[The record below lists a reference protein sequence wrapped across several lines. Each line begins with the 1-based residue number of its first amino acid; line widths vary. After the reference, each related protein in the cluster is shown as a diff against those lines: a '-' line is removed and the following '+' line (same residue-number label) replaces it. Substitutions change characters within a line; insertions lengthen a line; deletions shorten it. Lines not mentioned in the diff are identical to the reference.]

1 MAIQGAIFKLRA
13 QIAFKLQDPV
23 YQTSSLIEFRRI
35 LVDQMAYKVEQLN
48 RESFEELEIIRE
60 NLRGLMK
67 YVPTNSGARY
77 YTNFDEE
84 ILTTVDLDARQI
96 YFVYQII
103 EYIVHNGVLKDMT
116 VLQEPPFSDRG
127 SIVDVFADVSI
138 WFQIRKI
145 IEQINVNAVA

>member
-1 MAIQGAIFKLRA
+1 MSCTVTGFKIEGKPTANQIAIQGAIFKLRA

-48 RESFEELEIIRE
+48 RESFEEFEIIRE

-67 YVPTNSGARY
+67 YVPINSGARY

-96 YFVYQII
+96 YFVYQM
-103 EYIVHNGVLKDMT
+103 LDS
-116 VLQEPPFSDRG
+116 FS
-127 SIVDVFADVSI
+127 VVVS
-138 WFQIRKI
+138 RS
-145 IEQINVNAVA
+145 

>member
-1 MAIQGAIFKLRA
+1 MAIQRAIFKRRA
-13 QIAFKLQDPV
+13 QIAFKLRDPV
-23 YQTSSLIEFRRI
+23 YRTSSLLEFRRI

-48 RESFEELEIIRE
+48 RESFEEFEIIRE

-67 YVPTNSGARY
+67 HVTINSGARY

-96 YFVYQII
+96 YFVNQII

-116 VLQEPPFSDRG
+116 VL
-127 SIVDVFADVSI
+127 
-138 WFQIRKI
+138 
-145 IEQINVNAVA
+145 